1 MKSKR
6 NIAIGI
12 SFAAMF
18 VIAMSSGIRGLL
30 VPSFMTYFNVSSTE
44 IGSLIAITTGM
55 SVIAALVT
63 APMCQK
69 LGYKKS
75 VIIGL
80 IINCIAYFLTSKVSN
95 FYLFGLGYCAITFG
109 VTFAVTSLNT
119 VITVFKVS
127 FQAVLVNMIHFFFG
141 FGVTVAQKFGGDLI
155 SIGWHWQDL
164 FFGMS
169 ILFLI
174 SLVIVL
180 FAEYPYVNHTGKK
193 IGYHGMPHMNF
204 LLLMCLSLGLYVA
217 AEYQMG
223 NWLINYLNKVY
234 HYNESHAGTYAAIFF
249 GTFAIGRFVGGFI
262 AEKLGYVRAVGSFL
276 TLATITFVS
285 GLLLKENG
293 LWLVAGS
300 GIFFSLIFP
309 TVTLY
314 MSNIYP
320 EHKAE
325 AISLLSTICNFIALV
340 STFLIGWLNDAIGTG
355 LAFWLIPTCLLLSA
369 SLFIVLQLPN
379 GLASQMISE
388 QSHAK

>member
-30 VPSFMTYFNVSSTE
+30 VPSFMKYFNVSSTE

-55 SVIAALVT
+55 SVVAALVT

-69 LGYKKS
+69 LGYKNS

-80 IINCIAYFLTSKVSN
+80 IINIVAYFLTSKTDN
-95 FYLFGLGYCAITFG
+95 FFIFGLGYCAITFG

-141 FGVTVAQKFGGDLI
+141 LGVTVAQKFGGDLL
-155 SIGWHWQDL
+155 SIGWTWQSL
-164 FFGMS
+164 FQGMA
-169 ILFLI
+169 ILFTI
-174 SLVIVL
+174 SLIIVL
-180 FAEYPYVNHTGKK
+180 FAEYPYVNHAGKK

-234 HYNESHAGTYAAIFF
+234 GYNEAHAGIYAAIFF

-262 AEKLGYVRAVGSFL
+262 AERLGYVRAVGSFL
-276 TLATITFVS
+276 LLATLTFVS
-285 GLLLKENG
+285 GLLLGENG

-314 MSNIYP
+314 MSNVYP

-340 STFLIGWLNDAIGTG
+340 STFLIGWLNDAIGTA
-355 LAFWLIPTCLLLSA
+355 LAFWLIPICLGLSA
-369 SLFIVLQLPN
+369 VLFIILQLPN
-379 GLASQMISE
+379 GLAFKVTKESQ
-388 QSHAK
+388 

>member
-6 NIAIGI
+6 NVAIGI

-30 VPSFMTYFNVSSTE
+30 VPSLMNYFQVSSTE

-55 SVIAALVT
+55 SVIAALIT
-63 APMCQK
+63 APLCQK
-69 LGYKKS
+69 LGYKIS
-75 VIIGL
+75 VVIGL
-80 IINCIAYFLTSKVSN
+80 FINIIAYYLTAQTDN
-95 FYLFGLGYCAITFG
+95 FFLFGLGYCAITFG

-141 FGVTVAQKFGGDLI
+141 LGVTVAQKFGGDLLGL
-155 SIGWHWQDL
+155 GWTWQSL
-164 FFGMS
+164 FEGMAL
-169 ILFLI
+169 LFLI
-174 SLVIVL
+174 SLIIVL
-180 FAEYPYVNHTGKK
+180 FAEYPYVNRMSAK
-193 IGYHGMPHMNF
+193 IGYHGMPHMSF

-234 HYNESHAGTYAAIFF
+234 GFNEAHAGVYAAVFF
-249 GTFAIGRFVGGFI
+249 GTFAIGRFLGGFI

-276 TLATITFVS
+276 TLATITFIS
-285 GLLLKENG
+285 GLLLGENG

-314 MSNIYP
+314 MSNVYP
-320 EHKAE
+320 DHKAE
-325 AISLLSTICNFIALV
+325 AISLLSTICNFLALV
-340 STFLIGWLNDAIGTG
+340 STFLIGWLNDAIGTA
-355 LAFWLIPTCLLLSA
+355 LAFWLIPICLVLSA
-369 SLFIVLQLPN
+369 ALFIALQLPH
-379 GLASQMISE
+379 GMASQVTKEASRT
-388 QSHAK
+388 